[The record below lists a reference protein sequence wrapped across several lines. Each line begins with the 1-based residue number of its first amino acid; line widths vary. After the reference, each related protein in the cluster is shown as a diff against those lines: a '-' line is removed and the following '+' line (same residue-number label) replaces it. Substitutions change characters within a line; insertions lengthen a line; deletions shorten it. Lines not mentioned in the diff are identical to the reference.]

1 MRRHKID
8 LLRKTGSHLDENGNR
23 VDEWAIAAGNVWA
36 DVKDVSGSKF
46 YAENARHRRKLITA
60 NIAYRKDVDES
71 MRLRFRGE
79 LYKVLRLYSGD
90 YGNLTLNIDAELQGL
105 VTD

>member
-8 LLRKTGSHLDENGNR
+8 LLRKAGSHLDENGNR
-23 VDEWAIAAGNVWA
+23 VDEWAVATENVWA
-36 DVKDVSGSKF
+36 DVTDVSGNKF
-46 YAENARHRRKLITA
+46 YSENARHRRKLITA

-79 LYKVLRLYSGD
+79 TYKILRLYSGD
-90 YGNLTLNIDAELQGL
+90 YGNLTISIDAELEDL